1 MHACTDITGFAV
13 LGHCLELAQGADVR
27 VTLHAGA
34 FEFLPGALDL
44 AVMGILPA
52 GVYRNRRY
60 AEAEVSFSDGVPLA
74 VADAL
79 FDPQTSGGLLFAV
92 DPRDADALVE
102 ALRAAGEGVP
112 AVQRIG
118 TVGPY
123 EGGARVLVRP

>member
-1 MHACTDITGFAV
+1 M
-13 LGHCLELAQGADVR
+13 
-27 VTLHAGA
+27 
-34 FEFLPGALDL
+34 
-44 AVMGILPA
+44 
-52 GVYRNRRY
+52 
-60 AEAEVSFSDGVPLA
+60 SFSDGVPLA

-123 EGGARVLVRP
+123 EGGARVLVHP